1 MEGRKACRVFRE
13 RGEVLRQIMRPVE
26 LCLGVERFS
35 LNRPESSSTNPTCH
49 LWRDKLTALSGPLS
63 GSKTLA
69 CKMAHAKVKIWP

>member
-1 MEGRKACRVFRE
+1 MEGREACRVFGESR
-13 RGEVLRQIMRPVE
+13 EVLRQIMRPVE

-63 GSKTLA
+63 DLKTVA
-69 CKMAHAKVKIWP
+69 CNRAHAKAIIWP